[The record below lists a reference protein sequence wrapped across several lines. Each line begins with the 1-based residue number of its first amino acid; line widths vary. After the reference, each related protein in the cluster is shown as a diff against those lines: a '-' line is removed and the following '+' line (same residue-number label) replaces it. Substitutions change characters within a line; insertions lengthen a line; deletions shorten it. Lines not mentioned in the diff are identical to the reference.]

1 MSPAAGFADVFAL
14 DGQVAVV
21 TGAGSGI
28 GAASAKLLAQAG
40 ATVMCA
46 DRSADGAK
54 TTADEIAA
62 AGGDATPCEID
73 VSDREAVF
81 ELAAEVSGQHD
92 RLDIW
97 CNIAGVIDQV
107 LIADMS
113 DEQFNAVFDV
123 NFRGAMYGCQA
134 AVSAMTPAG
143 SGSIIN
149 MVSAAIDVPAAT
161 LAAYA
166 VSKSALAQLTHT
178 LAVEVGSLGIRVNAV
193 APGFVI
199 TGMTSRHFLREDG
212 SVDPERRD
220 AVLGPRAAQS
230 PLGIVGDPQDI
241 ALTVLYLAGKA
252 ARFVTGQ
259 VLRTNGGVAMPW

>member
-1 MSPAAGFADVFAL
+1 MSPLPGFADAFAL

-28 GAASAKLLAQAG
+28 GAASARLLAQAG
-40 ATVMCA
+40 ATVICA
-46 DRSADGAK
+46 DRNADGAK
-54 TTADEIAA
+54 VTADAIAA
-62 AGGDATPCEID
+62 TGGNATPVEID
-73 VSDREAVF
+73 ITDREAVF
-81 ELAAEVSGQHD
+81 ELASEVAAQHD

-97 CNIAGVIDQV
+97 CNIAGIIDQV
-107 LIADMS
+107 LVADMT
-113 DEQFNAVFDV
+113 DEQFDAVFDV

-134 AVSAMTPAG
+134 AVAVMTPAG
-143 SGSIIN
+143 RGSIIN
-149 MVSAAIDVPAAT
+149 MSSSAIDVPAAG
-161 LAAYA
+161 LAAYS

-178 LAVEVGSLGIRVNAV
+178 LAVEVGPAGIRVNAI
-193 APGFVI
+193 APGFTL

-212 SVDPERRD
+212 TVDEERRD
-220 AVLGPRAAQS
+220 AVLAPMAEQS

-241 ALTVLYLAGKA
+241 AFTVLYLAGQA

>member
-1 MSPAAGFADVFAL
+1 MSPAAGFADAFAL
-14 DGQVAVV
+14 DGQIAVV

-28 GAASAKLLAQAG
+28 GAATAKVLAQAG

-46 DRSADGAK
+46 DRSGDGAK
-54 TTADEIAA
+54 ITADQIAVS
-62 AGGDATPCEID
+62 GGNAIPCEID
-73 VSDREAVF
+73 VVDRDAVF

-97 CNIAGVIDQV
+97 CNIAGVINQA
-107 LIADMS
+107 LIADMT
-113 DEQFNAVFDV
+113 DEQFDAVFDV

-134 AVSAMTPAG
+134 AVAAMTSAG

-149 MVSAAIDVPAAT
+149 MSSSAIDVPAAGI
-161 LAAYA
+161 AAYA

-178 LAVEVGSLGIRVNAV
+178 LALEVGPLGIRVNAV
-193 APGFVI
+193 APGFTL
-199 TGMTSRHFLREDG
+199 TGMTSRHFLNEDG
-212 SVDPERRD
+212 TVDAARRD
-220 AVLGPRAAQS
+220 ATLAPMAAQS
-230 PLGIVGDPQDI
+230 PLGMIGDPTDI